1 VIVKRNGDE
10 MQSIFQIY
18 GKTNYELLAKIWI
31 KKPQRLASLS
41 RRSVHASV
49 KFFKYLLDNECSG
62 RRISFYSVLKLL
74 NKREVQK
81 SEEDVM

>member
-1 VIVKRNGDE
+1 ME

-18 GKTNYELLAKIWI
+18 GKTNYELLAKITRDKIWI

-41 RRSVHASV
+41 RRAVNASV

-74 NKREVQK
+74 NTREVQK
-81 SEEDVM
+81 K